1 MVVRPIQLNTRT
13 LAARGRGLRPAP
25 DKHADALHTPTAP
38 VVLVIEDDPS
48 SRDVLATFV
57 ASLGY
62 EVLQAPDGEAALA
75 HIETRSDIA
84 LVLSDVRMPGM
95 SGIEVLKTLRVKRPW
110 TKIVLITGDTGSID
124 EVLASHAI
132 AVLKPYDFDILGRV
146 IADALGRST
155 TP

>member
-1 MVVRPIQLNTRT
+1 MVIRPMQFQSRR
-13 LAARGRGLRPAP
+13 LAAARRGLPTAADRAHSLSSPPAP
-25 DKHADALHTPTAP
+25 
-38 VVLVIEDDPS
+38 VILVIEDDPD

-62 EVLQAPDGEAALA
+62 EVLQAADGRAAMA
-75 HIETRSDIA
+75 HVESRSDIA

-95 SGIEVLKTLRVKRPW
+95 SGIEVLRTLRVTRPW
-110 TKIVLITGDTGSID
+110 TKIVLITGDARSID
-124 EVLASHAI
+124 DVLASHAI

-146 IADALGRST
+146 IADALGRSS